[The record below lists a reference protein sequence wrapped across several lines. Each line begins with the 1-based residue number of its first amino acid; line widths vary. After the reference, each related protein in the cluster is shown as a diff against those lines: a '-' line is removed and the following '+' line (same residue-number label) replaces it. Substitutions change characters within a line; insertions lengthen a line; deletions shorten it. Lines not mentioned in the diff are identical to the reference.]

1 MTMWEHRTISDAH
14 LQEHRRVQPM
24 ESYVDLTQKITRTM
38 EVAEGHVFDHEDF
51 LRYVPQEGPWMP
63 QMDSDMTRA
72 DPRTRYIGKGKATL
86 VNTNIILGSSWIE
99 AERFRYER
107 DLKSTADWMKQ
118 KTIMNANM
126 WTPSTVAT
134 TQTFVFCSTGDEARM
149 GSAYSVR
156 GPQDFD
162 LPSDDHMFFQPTKD
176 GWPEWDPVLWGL
188 GHRGVVPGSDPAER
202 VFYPSLMHRNV
213 TYNNRLGWVRYSP
226 AGFGKDANGYIL
238 TRPFD
243 WIWPAVNGSRDTP
256 SSFNLLVN
264 MPDRRESFGEE
275 GITDIFLTSGKTSLY
290 SLMGMMSSPMVRQMF
305 GSGTDLVP
313 LEMHMVEPGLDEWI
327 QRASDE
333 DRYGRIFE
341 YCATLGYLLTDPAI
355 GSLGEGNQRRRLIIY
370 PQDQSNLLACV
381 SASQVADHAVKVN
394 YGSTVFTKLDQA
406 DFENRMSRRISAYA
420 DEITPSAT
428 ARGMRWVS
436 KATFNAGDGQGIKV
450 QTGPVVH
457 SLLAVRGYELLS
469 LKEYQDTFNEVSEAP
484 RRLMTRIIQS
494 VTMNAMKTVFPL
506 ETVQSKAAEG
516 SAPYAGLFSVE
527 GREQP
532 LVYYT
537 DIRFL
542 VPNSIDQM
550 RMLTGQR
557 GADRSRMRE
566 AFTELTGADP
576 VTGLSI
582 LDLCLP
588 FAGDMGE
595 GTWQT
600 GTGIRMDEV
609 IVEVTCAVNPAAVW
623 KHLLDCTAD
632 QTFTT
637 VKGNKGT
644 AANVW
649 GDVLMQ
655 NEQLH
660 DRFKKDGLDHWLRLL
675 KMIYHYADHHSR
687 KKNGL

>member
-1 MTMWEHRTISDAH
+1 MWEHRSISDAH

-38 EVAEGHVFDHEDF
+38 ESAEGRVFDHEDF

-107 DLKSTADWMKQ
+107 DLKSTSDWMKQ

-149 GSAYSVR
+149 GSSFSVR

-162 LPSDDHMFFQPTKD
+162 VPSDDHMFFQPTKD
-176 GWPEWDPVLWGL
+176 GWPEWDPVVWGL

-243 WIWPAVNGSRDTP
+243 WIWPAVNGSRETP

-290 SLMGMMSSPMVRQMF
+290 SLIGMMSSPIVRQMF

-370 PQDQSNLLACV
+370 PQDQANLLACV

-506 ETVQSKAAEG
+506 ETVQSKASEG

-660 DRFKKDGLDHWLRLL
+660 ERFKKDGLDHWLRLL

>member
-1 MTMWEHRTISDAH
+1 
-14 LQEHRRVQPM
+14 M

-38 EVAEGHVFDHEDF
+38 ESAEGRVFDHEDF

-107 DLKSTADWMKQ
+107 DLKSTSDWMKQ

-149 GSAYSVR
+149 GSSFSVR

-162 LPSDDHMFFQPTKD
+162 VPSDDHMFFQPTKD
-176 GWPEWDPVLWGL
+176 GWPEWDPVVWGL

-243 WIWPAVNGSRDTP
+243 WIWPAVNGSRETP

-290 SLMGMMSSPMVRQMF
+290 SLMGMMSSPIVRQMF

-506 ETVQSKAAEG
+506 ETVQSKASEG

>member
-1 MTMWEHRTISDAH
+1 
-14 LQEHRRVQPM
+14 
-24 ESYVDLTQKITRTM
+24 
-38 EVAEGHVFDHEDF
+38 
-51 LRYVPQEGPWMP
+51 
-63 QMDSDMTRA
+63 
-72 DPRTRYIGKGKATL
+72 
-86 VNTNIILGSSWIE
+86 
-99 AERFRYER
+99 
-107 DLKSTADWMKQ
+107 
-118 KTIMNANM
+118 
-126 WTPSTVAT
+126 TVAT

-149 GSAYSVR
+149 GSSFSVR

-162 LPSDDHMFFQPTKD
+162 VPSDDHMFFQPTKD
-176 GWPEWDPVLWGL
+176 GWPEWDPVVWGL

-243 WIWPAVNGSRDTP
+243 WIWPAVNGSRETP

-355 GSLGEGNQRRRLIIY
+355 GGLGEGNQRRRLIIY

-506 ETVQSKAAEG
+506 ETVQSKASEG

-660 DRFKKDGLDHWLRLL
+660 ERFKKDGLDHWLRLL

>member
-1 MTMWEHRTISDAH
+1 MWEHRSISDAH

-24 ESYVDLTQKITRTM
+24 ESYVDLTQKINRTM
-38 EVAEGHVFDHEDF
+38 ESAEGRVFDHEDF

-107 DLKSTADWMKQ
+107 DLKSTSDWMKQ

-149 GSAYSVR
+149 GSSFSVR

-162 LPSDDHMFFQPTKD
+162 VPSDDHMFFQPTKD
-176 GWPEWDPVLWGL
+176 GWPEWDPVVWGL

-243 WIWPAVNGSRDTP
+243 WIWPAVNGSRETP

-370 PQDQSNLLACV
+370 PQDQSNLLTCV

-506 ETVQSKAAEG
+506 ETVQSKASEG

>member
-1 MTMWEHRTISDAH
+1 MWEHRSISDAH

-38 EVAEGHVFDHEDF
+38 ESAEGRVFDHEDF

-107 DLKSTADWMKQ
+107 DLKSTSDWMKQ

-149 GSAYSVR
+149 GSSFSVR

-162 LPSDDHMFFQPTKD
+162 VPSDDHMFFQPTKD
-176 GWPEWDPVLWGL
+176 GWPEWDPVVWGL

-243 WIWPAVNGSRDTP
+243 WIWPAVNGSRETP

-355 GSLGEGNQRRRLIIY
+355 GGLGEGNQRRRLIIY

-506 ETVQSKAAEG
+506 ETVQSKASEG

-660 DRFKKDGLDHWLRLL
+660 ERFKKDGLDHWLRLL

>member
-1 MTMWEHRTISDAH
+1 MWEHRSISDAH

-38 EVAEGHVFDHEDF
+38 ESAEGRVFDHEDF

-63 QMDSDMTRA
+63 QMDSDMTRG

-107 DLKSTADWMKQ
+107 DLKSTSDWMKQ

-149 GSAYSVR
+149 GSSYSVR

-176 GWPEWDPVLWGL
+176 GWPEWDPVIWGL

-436 KATFNAGDGQGIKV
+436 KATCNAGDGQGIKV

-506 ETVQSKAAEG
+506 ETVQSKASEG

-623 KHLLDCTAD
+623 KHLLDCTAG

-675 KMIYHYADHHSR
+675 KMIYHYSDHHSR

>member
-1 MTMWEHRTISDAH
+1 
-14 LQEHRRVQPM
+14 
-24 ESYVDLTQKITRTM
+24 
-38 EVAEGHVFDHEDF
+38 
-51 LRYVPQEGPWMP
+51 
-63 QMDSDMTRA
+63 
-72 DPRTRYIGKGKATL
+72 
-86 VNTNIILGSSWIE
+86 
-99 AERFRYER
+99 
-107 DLKSTADWMKQ
+107 
-118 KTIMNANM
+118 
-126 WTPSTVAT
+126 
-134 TQTFVFCSTGDEARM
+134 
-149 GSAYSVR
+149 
-156 GPQDFD
+156 
-162 LPSDDHMFFQPTKD
+162 
-176 GWPEWDPVLWGL
+176 
-188 GHRGVVPGSDPAER
+188 
-202 VFYPSLMHRNV
+202 
-213 TYNNRLGWVRYSP
+213 
-226 AGFGKDANGYIL
+226 
-238 TRPFD
+238 
-243 WIWPAVNGSRDTP
+243 
-256 SSFNLLVN
+256 

-355 GSLGEGNQRRRLIIY
+355 GNLGEGNQRRRLIIY
-370 PQDQSNLLACV
+370 PQDQANLLACV

-420 DEITPSAT
+420 DEITPSST

-457 SLLAVRGYELLS
+457 SLLAVRGYELLN

-506 ETVQSKAAEG
+506 ETVQSKASEG

-675 KMIYHYADHHSR
+675 RMIYHYADHHSR

>member
-1 MTMWEHRTISDAH
+1 
-14 LQEHRRVQPM
+14 
-24 ESYVDLTQKITRTM
+24 
-38 EVAEGHVFDHEDF
+38 
-51 LRYVPQEGPWMP
+51 
-63 QMDSDMTRA
+63 MDSDMTRA

-86 VNTNIILGSSWIE
+86 MNTNIILGSSWIE

-107 DLKSTADWMKQ
+107 DLKSTSDWMKQ

-149 GSAYSVR
+149 GSSYSVR

-162 LPSDDHMFFQPTKD
+162 LPDDSHMFFEPTKD

-256 SSFNLLVN
+256 SAFNLLVN

-355 GSLGEGNQRRRLIIY
+355 GNLGEGNQRRRLIIY
-370 PQDQSNLLACV
+370 PQDQANLLACV

-420 DEITPSAT
+420 DEITPSST

-457 SLLAVRGYELLS
+457 SLLAVRGYELLN

-506 ETVQSKAAEG
+506 ETVQSKASEG

-675 KMIYHYADHHSR
+675 RMIYHYADHHSR

>member
-1 MTMWEHRTISDAH
+1 MWEHRSISDAH

-38 EVAEGHVFDHEDF
+38 ESAEGRVFDHEDF

-107 DLKSTADWMKQ
+107 DLKSTSDWMKQ

-149 GSAYSVR
+149 GSSFSVR

-162 LPSDDHMFFQPTKD
+162 VPSDDHMFFQPTKD
-176 GWPEWDPVLWGL
+176 GWPEWDPVVWGL

-243 WIWPAVNGSRDTP
+243 WIWPAVNGSRETP

-290 SLMGMMSSPMVRQMF
+290 SLMGMMSSPIVRQMF

-370 PQDQSNLLACV
+370 PQDQANLLACV

-506 ETVQSKAAEG
+506 ETVQSKASEG

-660 DRFKKDGLDHWLRLL
+660 ERFKKDGLDHWLRLL

>member
-107 DLKSTADWMKQ
+107 DLKTTSDWMKQ

-149 GSAYSVR
+149 GSSYSVR

-162 LPSDDHMFFQPTKD
+162 LPDDSHMFFEPTKD

-370 PQDQSNLLACV
+370 PQDQANLLACV

-457 SLLAVRGYELLS
+457 SLLAVRGYELLN

-506 ETVQSKAAEG
+506 ETVQSKASEG

-542 VPNSIDQM
+542 VPNSIDQL

-649 GDVLMQ
+649 GDVLIQ

>member
-1 MTMWEHRTISDAH
+1 
-14 LQEHRRVQPM
+14 M

-107 DLKSTADWMKQ
+107 DLKSTSDWMKQ

-149 GSAYSVR
+149 GSSYSVR
-156 GPQDFD
+156 GPMDFD
-162 LPSDDHMFFQPTKD
+162 LPDDSHMFFEPTKD

-275 GITDIFLTSGKTSLY
+275 GITDLFLTSGKTSLY

-370 PQDQSNLLACV
+370 PQDQANLLACV

-457 SLLAVRGYELLS
+457 SLLAVRGYELLN

-506 ETVQSKAAEG
+506 ETVQARAAEG

>member
-1 MTMWEHRTISDAH
+1 
-14 LQEHRRVQPM
+14 
-24 ESYVDLTQKITRTM
+24 
-38 EVAEGHVFDHEDF
+38 
-51 LRYVPQEGPWMP
+51 
-63 QMDSDMTRA
+63 
-72 DPRTRYIGKGKATL
+72 
-86 VNTNIILGSSWIE
+86 
-99 AERFRYER
+99 
-107 DLKSTADWMKQ
+107 
-118 KTIMNANM
+118 
-126 WTPSTVAT
+126 
-134 TQTFVFCSTGDEARM
+134 
-149 GSAYSVR
+149 
-156 GPQDFD
+156 
-162 LPSDDHMFFQPTKD
+162 
-176 GWPEWDPVLWGL
+176 
-188 GHRGVVPGSDPAER
+188 
-202 VFYPSLMHRNV
+202 
-213 TYNNRLGWVRYSP
+213 
-226 AGFGKDANGYIL
+226 
-238 TRPFD
+238 
-243 WIWPAVNGSRDTP
+243 
-256 SSFNLLVN
+256 
-264 MPDRRESFGEE
+264 
-275 GITDIFLTSGKTSLY
+275 
-290 SLMGMMSSPMVRQMF
+290 MSS
-305 GSGTDLVP
+305 
-313 LEMHMVEPGLDEWI
+313 
-327 QRASDE
+327 
-333 DRYGRIFE
+333 
-341 YCATLGYLLTDPAI
+341 
-355 GSLGEGNQRRRLIIY
+355 
-370 PQDQSNLLACV
+370 
-381 SASQVADHAVKVN
+381 
-394 YGSTVFTKLDQA
+394 
-406 DFENRMSRRISAYA
+406 RISAYA

-506 ETVQSKAAEG
+506 ETVQSKASEG

>member
-1 MTMWEHRTISDAH
+1 
-14 LQEHRRVQPM
+14 
-24 ESYVDLTQKITRTM
+24 
-38 EVAEGHVFDHEDF
+38 
-51 LRYVPQEGPWMP
+51 
-63 QMDSDMTRA
+63 
-72 DPRTRYIGKGKATL
+72 
-86 VNTNIILGSSWIE
+86 
-99 AERFRYER
+99 
-107 DLKSTADWMKQ
+107 
-118 KTIMNANM
+118 
-126 WTPSTVAT
+126 
-134 TQTFVFCSTGDEARM
+134 
-149 GSAYSVR
+149 
-156 GPQDFD
+156 
-162 LPSDDHMFFQPTKD
+162 
-176 GWPEWDPVLWGL
+176 
-188 GHRGVVPGSDPAER
+188 
-202 VFYPSLMHRNV
+202 
-213 TYNNRLGWVRYSP
+213 VRYSP

-275 GITDIFLTSGKTSLY
+275 GITDLFLTSGKTSLY

-370 PQDQSNLLACV
+370 PQDQANLLACV

-457 SLLAVRGYELLS
+457 SLLAVRGYELLN

-506 ETVQSKAAEG
+506 ETVQARAAEG